1 MTTTRRPRVYRLDAP
16 GVVISDPGRPLTE
29 ETAPEVRAVI
39 RESTDDS
46 VFGAPPDP
54 VALEETRAIRG
65 LGLLGG
71 RFWSWGRIFVSAAT
85 GLLVMWVV
93 LAVERFVVDLV
104 YRDPVLGWVALA
116 LAAIAGV
123 ALLALFVREVAAIA
137 RARSI
142 GKIKLAAEGVLETD
156 DRAEA
161 RSVAKHLLSLYA
173 HRPET
178 ARGRTRI
185 EETQA
190 DIIDGRDLVL
200 FTERELMAPLDL
212 EARSAVAFA
221 ARRVSV
227 VTAISPKALV
237 DVLFVAAQAIRLL
250 RRVSEIYGGRPG
262 FFGFIRL
269 VRAVAGHLAV
279 TGGMAVGD
287 SLVQQVLGHGIAAR
301 LSAKLGEGV
310 LNGLLT
316 ARVGI
321 SAIAVCRPLP
331 FSALPPPAIKDV
343 AGFLLDRE
351 KPAKT
356 AQ

>member
-1 MTTTRRPRVYRLDAP
+1 VFRLDAP
-16 GVVISDPGRPLTE
+16 GVVITDPSRPLGE
-29 ETAPEVRAVI
+29 ETMPEVRAVV
-39 RESTDDS
+39 RESRDED

-54 VALEETRAIRG
+54 EALEAERAAKG
-65 LGLLGG
+65 LGLLGR
-71 RFWSWGRIFVSAAT
+71 RFWSWGQIFVSATA
-85 GLLVMWVV
+85 GLVLLWLM

-104 YRDPVLGWVALA
+104 YRDPVLGWIALG
-116 LAAIAGV
+116 LAAIAGI
-123 ALLALFVREVAAIA
+123 ALLALFIREVAAIL

-142 GKIKLAAEGVLETD
+142 GKIKLAAEGVMETD
-156 DRAEA
+156 DRSEA
-161 RSVAKHLLSLYA
+161 RAVAKHLLSLYG

-178 ARGRTRI
+178 ARARTRI
-185 EETQA
+185 DETQA
-190 DIIDGRDLVL
+190 DIIDGRDLIL
-200 FTERELMAPLDL
+200 FTERELMAPLDI
-212 EARSAVAFA
+212 EARTAVAFA

-227 VTAISPKALV
+227 VTAVSPKALV

-262 FFGFIRL
+262 FFGFLRL
-269 VRAVAGHLAV
+269 TRAVAGHLAV

-316 ARVGI
+316 ARVGL

-331 FSALPPPAIKDV
+331 FSALPAPTIKDV

-351 KPAKT
+351 KPARS
-356 AQ
+356 AEQAGR